1 MAGFVLDK
9 NNCNFSDILHL
20 LQRCVNL
27 CGEAPKIKK
36 TAP

>member
-20 LQRCVNL
+20 LQRRERAAGQAE
-27 CGEAPKIKK
+27 GEGRRL
-36 TAP
+36 T